1 VLAWD
6 IASKAAIAV
15 LTILLA
21 LTVVLVLS
29 GALGNPPFTNNL
41 GGPETL
47 ESPTGSP

>member
-1 VLAWD
+1 MLAWD
-6 IASKAAIAV
+6 TASKAAIAV

-29 GALGNPPFTNNL
+29 GALGNPPFANNL

-47 ESPTGSP
+47 ESATAPP